1 MLSLTGQLVD
11 FNRDVAQIMLSNK
24 KTWEARYIL
33 NGLKESDKLKM
44 ISSQP
49 YSYTTYLKYIM
60 YDI

>member
-11 FNRDVAQIMLSNK
+11 FNRDVAQIMLSNR

-44 ISSQP
+44 IS
-49 YSYTTYLKYIM
+49 YSYTTYLKSIM

>member
-11 FNRDVAQIMLSNK
+11 FNRDVAQIMLSNR

-49 YSYTTYLKYIM
+49 NRIQR
-60 YDI
+60 I